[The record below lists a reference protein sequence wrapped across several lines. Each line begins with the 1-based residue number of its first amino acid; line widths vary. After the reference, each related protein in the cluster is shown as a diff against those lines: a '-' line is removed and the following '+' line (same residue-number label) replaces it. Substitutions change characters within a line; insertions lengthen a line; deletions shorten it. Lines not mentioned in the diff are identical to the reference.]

1 MSISDRFKQKR
12 IKQAETVK
20 PAEVKQEE
28 SFIEPLTEHVIEP
41 EKSAESSFSSI
52 FDDAADTALLLEQLA
67 KERRNI
73 IFVCQK
79 SFEKIITAD
88 KIKAGLKNENACII
102 TGADYNLEN
111 LNGRINILP
120 NPDIHTIVK
129 AFEQII
135 YGCGSFILGLNLG
148 SFDNIINKLKVLI
161 SLNYKNLSSEDIITL
176 IGAANPVIA
185 YISKSEKGLLYISE
199 ISEIKLNET
208 GSLELS
214 EIRKNAAVKET
225 IESPEVNKEPF
236 VQIQEEI
243 IEDSENQPKEEEEII
258 EEAPSAPLENE
269 PLKNIDLDKEAD
281 SFREEINAEVI
292 PEEKTEAQE
301 DEKPKK
307 ANKYEMLKE
316 KVRQRKISRKSNI
329 NPKV

>member
-1 MSISDRFKQKR
+1 MAISDRFKQKR
-12 IKQAETVK
+12 IKQAETAE

-28 SFIEPLTEHVIEP
+28 PVIEP
-41 EKSAESSFSSI
+41 VIEPQKSTEASFIGI
-52 FDDAADTALLLEQLA
+52 FDDAADTAVLLEKLA

-185 YISKSEKGLLYISE
+185 YISKNEKGLLYISGIE
-199 ISEIKLNET
+199 EIKLNET

-214 EIRKNAAVKET
+214 EIIKSEAGR
-225 IESPEVNKEPF
+225 ESLNRSEISREQP

-243 IEDSENQPKEEEEII
+243 IEDSSSKDEEEII

-269 PLKNIDLDKEAD
+269 PLKNTDLDKEAD
-281 SFREEINAEVI
+281 SFREEINAEAM
-292 PEEKTEAQE
+292 PEEKTAEE
-301 DEKPKK
+301 EETEKPKK

>member
-1 MSISDRFKQKR
+1 MSIRDRFKQKR

-20 PAEVKQEE
+20 PEEVKHEE
-28 SFIEPLTEHVIEP
+28 PVIEP
-41 EKSAESSFSSI
+41 EKSAETSFSCI
-52 FDDAADTALLLEQLA
+52 FDDAADTALLLENLA

-88 KIKAGLKNENACII
+88 KIKAGLKNENACLIA
-102 TGADYNLEN
+102 GADYNLEN

-161 SLNYKNLSSEDIITL
+161 SLNYKNLSSEDVITL
-176 IGAANPVIA
+176 LGAANPVIA
-185 YISKSEKGLLYISE
+185 YISKNAKGLLYISE
-199 ISEIKLNET
+199 ISELKLNET

-214 EIRKNAAVKET
+214 EIIKNAAGKKT
-225 IESPEVNKEPF
+225 IESSEVNKEPI

-243 IEDSENQPKEEEEII
+243 IEDSENQPKYEEEII
-258 EEAPSAPLENE
+258 EEAPLVSLEKAPLQNTG
-269 PLKNIDLDKEAD
+269 LDTETN
-281 SFREEINAEVI
+281 SFQREIKSEVI
-292 PEEKTEAQE
+292 SEEKTASEAA
-301 DEKPKK
+301 EKPKK
-307 ANKYEMLKE
+307 NNKYEILKE
-316 KVRQRKISRKSNI
+316 KVRQRKISRKSNV